1 MGQRTIGMKGSTAF
15 LGSGF
20 RKRSDKN
27 IVRITDILGHRKH
40 FLR

>member
-1 MGQRTIGMKGSTAF
+1 MGQRTIGMKGSTPF

-27 IVRITDILGHRKH
+27 IVHIADILGHRKH